1 MSEGAAAMAAVGAA
15 AVAQAVKAAGVI
27 VRLEPGEFMK
37 LLAKQDAPLV
47 VCAAGGL
54 FSITYE
60 YLFGYKGLAFYTKS
74 RDALPLPSRAE
85 TVVARSIWIPG

>member
-1 MSEGAAAMAAVGAA
+1 M
-15 AVAQAVKAAGVI
+15 
-27 VRLEPGEFMK
+27 
-37 LLAKQDAPLV
+37 V